1 MGSLTVINHISLDG
15 VMQGPASPEEDV
27 RGDFEHGGWAQA
39 NGDQVMADVLVG
51 HMREGREG
59 EGGLLLGRWT
69 YESFFDVWPHRRDN
83 PFTERLNNTTKYVA
97 STTLAEPLPWQNSVL
112 LSGDV
117 PAAVRQL
124 KDGGTNLAVLG
135 SGALIR
141 SLLPHR
147 LIDEWLLMIHPVVLG
162 SGERMFADPGAYQ
175 GLSLTDSLTTTTGVI
190 IATYRSV

>member
-1 MGSLTVINHISLDG
+1 
-15 VMQGPASPEEDV
+15 
-27 RGDFEHGGWAQA
+27 
-39 NGDQVMADVLVG
+39 
-51 HMREGREG
+51 
-59 EGGLLLGRWT
+59 
-69 YESFFDVWPHRRDN
+69 
-83 PFTERLNNTTKYVA
+83 
-97 STTLAEPLPWQNSVL
+97 VL

-124 KDGGTNLAVLG
+124 KDSGTNLAVLG